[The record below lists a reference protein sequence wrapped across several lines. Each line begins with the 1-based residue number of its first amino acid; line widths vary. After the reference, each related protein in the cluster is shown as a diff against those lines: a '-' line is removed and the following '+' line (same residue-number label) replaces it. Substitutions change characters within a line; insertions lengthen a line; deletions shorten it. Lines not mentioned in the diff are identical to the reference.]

1 MYDYT
6 LIMLFNLVFTS
17 LPVAVLGI
25 VSIEAL
31 AGLAASRADLSL
43 LQQFDKDVSA
53 ETSLN
58 VPQLYRRGILG
69 LEWTRLKFYIFM
81 LDGLYQSFISFF
93 VPYMVYSLATTLSV
107 TGHDFSV
114 WEFGTTVA
122 ACAVTSANLFVGLHI
137 RYWTWMVFVII
148 IASTLAFHVWIAIY
162 SQFEVFTFQNEL
174 ICELLLRFLRR
185 GSSPLTGYTP
195 HRRPLLDSRFL
206 DIYRPLTSRL
216 HRSQVSCCLSIAR
229 SSSLTLSLYR
239 FAYKYI
245 QSAYFPHDSDIVRE
259 MEVLGKTKTSLLDIE
274 AQSKHEEQ
282 ALFRGGPGSGGPPT
296 PGPDGRDPR
305 DRTFSNES
313 SAPSTP
319 YEDAHQGYT
328 PTASPPGSLT
338 PNQQQQFHQHQPQY
352 QHQQPYGASI
362 PTINIQGT
370 TPRESFASHQTTG
383 SDFDAFDDR
392 WNYAQV
398 PSATTL
404 DLNGVSPLEQTRIQA
419 KRQASDSSWRSAES
433 HQSGYAM

>member
-1 MYDYT
+1 M
-6 LIMLFNLVFTS
+6 
-17 LPVAVLGI
+17 
-25 VSIEAL
+25 
-31 AGLAASRADLSL
+31 
-43 LQQFDKDVSA
+43 
-53 ETSLN
+53 
-58 VPQLYRRGILG
+58 
-69 LEWTRLKFYIFM
+69 
-81 LDGLYQSFISFF
+81 
-93 VPYMVYSLATTLSV
+93 
-107 TGHDFSV
+107 
-114 WEFGTTVA
+114 
-122 ACAVTSANLFVGLHI
+122 
-137 RYWTWMVFVII
+137 
-148 IASTLAFHVWIAIY
+148 
-162 SQFEVFTFQNEL
+162 
-174 ICELLLRFLRR
+174 
-185 GSSPLTGYTP
+185 
-195 HRRPLLDSRFL
+195 
-206 DIYRPLTSRL
+206 
-216 HRSQVSCCLSIAR
+216 SCCSLRLDVALDNPLSSR
-229 SSSLTLSLYR
+229 R

-259 MEVLGKTKTSLLDIE
+259 MEVLGNTKSSTLDIE

-282 ALFRGGPGSGGPPT
+282 ALFRGGPGGGGPPT
-296 PGPDGRDPR
+296 PGGQGRDPR

-328 PTASPPGSLT
+328 PTASPPGSFT
-338 PNQQQQFHQHQPQY
+338 PSQQQQFH
-352 QHQQPYGASI
+352 HQQQKYQQQQQYGASI

-398 PSATTL
+398 PSANTL